1 MLLPAIFSSPSAMLG
16 ISPHCQGR
24 FHSSRSHAAPYY
36 RQDDHPR
43 IPTYIF
49 HLQRRSLGCRSHH
62 PEQRQCPRPY
72 TKKASHFRPYRAEQP
87 HGDCSHDILPS
98 GGTVPGAHLMP
109 PTVGPG
115 QLLFPKSPLPLPCP
129 DVTFTGVSFSIYP
142 IWGNRS
148 PGMFLLKSEM
158 NESMVTEYHTKSL
171 ATAWQLHSKR
181 RVSAPCNCN

>member
-1 MLLPAIFSSPSAMLG
+1 MPLHTTDKMTTLGSPHIYSTFRDAALVADLTTQSRGNALAPTPRRPAIPDHTG
-16 ISPHCQGR
+16 QN
-24 FHSSRSHAAPYY
+24 SHME
-36 RQDDHPR
+36 
-43 IPTYIF
+43 TV
-49 HLQRRSLGCRSHH
+49 S
-62 PEQRQCPRPY
+62 
-72 TKKASHFRPYRAEQP
+72 T
-87 HGDCSHDILPS
+87 DILPS

-142 IWGNRS
+142 IWGNGS
-148 PGMFLLKSEM
+148 LGMFLLKSEM